1 MPRFGSWAHDPIRH
15 SVPSVAWT
23 PHHIKTVQEG
33 SKLRRVRVGWRDGD
47 RLTRCGVQESIVLF
61 KRDVTLRGEEW
72 LMPIW
77 PVSTRRRKWGPS
89 RCSNLLQ
96 SITLLGSGRTEYRY
110 DAASY
115 CTDGGEA
122 TWKTEQ
128 QAGRAEQCGAGAWRP
143 EALGWQRGKPPLF
156 DGGVKQPQRGDKL
169 AGADS
174 IPVWCLWD
182 LRLAT
187 GCLERTPSR
196 KLGNLCCGDPAS
208 ALVAGPGVVG

>member
-128 QAGRAEQCGAGAWRP
+128 QAGQKRREWLGGRSSVAQVPGAPRP
-143 EALGWQRGKPPLF
+143 W
-156 DGGVKQPQRGDKL
+156 GGN
-169 AGADS
+169 AA
-174 IPVWCLWD
+174 
-182 LRLAT
+182 
-187 GCLERTPSR
+187 
-196 KLGNLCCGDPAS
+196 NLPFS
-208 ALVAGPGVVG
+208 TVV